1 MLETKTDL
9 ISVTESAMSS
19 SNLSNYFAII
29 LFKVKYETKTGQN
42 VYVLGNTKELG
53 NWQPEKG
60 LKLTTNI
67 KTYPLW
73 FATEEIKCPI
83 GTEINYKYI
92 LMNSETNKIIEW
104 ESNMSNRLYKV
115 ENKGIY
121 EIKEEKGNK
130 KREITKLKNN
140 KSRSN
145 ITFSNLNPKPIGTI
159 SPIQNRNLFHLKD
172 LADNDIIIRGSMCS
186 SDDNNI
192 LINTHFSDVLNY
204 DQVRIDAMQKS
215 PLTIALKSQIEI
227 NPSEDKFIILTA
239 LLPFNIIKNENSD
252 NNKYSIV
259 PKYEDEFYESLFNI
273 RKENIYEI
281 HWFGMLEDYEN
292 FYNDEEPFIDNELV
306 EFLRKEKIYVIKPK
320 LEDYNNYWIYISHI
334 LGKICYENKIPIN
347 DIYFMDYVKYFNSF
361 KIINELFVQ
370 EIIDEADLNMLIM
383 IHDINLA

>member
-130 KREITKLKNN
+130 KREITILKNN

-204 DQVRIDAMQKS
+204 DQVRIDEMQKS

-239 LLPFNIIKNENSD
+239 LLPFKIKKNENSD
-252 NNKYSIV
+252 NDNKYIIE

-273 RKENIYEI
+273 RKENIYDI

-292 FYNDEEPFIDNELV
+292 FYNNEETFIDNDLI

-320 LEDYNNYWIYISHI
+320 LSDYNNYWIYISHI

-347 DIYFMDYVKYFNSF
+347 DIYF
-361 KIINELFVQ
+361 IE
-370 EIIDEADLNMLIM
+370 
-383 IHDINLA
+383 